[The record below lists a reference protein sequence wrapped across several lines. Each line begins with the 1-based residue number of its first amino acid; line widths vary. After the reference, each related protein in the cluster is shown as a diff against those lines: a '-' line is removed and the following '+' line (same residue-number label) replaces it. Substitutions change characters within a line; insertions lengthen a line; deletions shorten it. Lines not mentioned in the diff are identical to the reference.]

1 MDVETKGVK
10 KTRRWMMSSSFRRL
24 LAAAVCMSLTAC
36 HLASTGD
43 SAIEFTVV
51 PVAAV
56 GGSYRVAPIAG
67 RVLGARSDQRIVL
80 YAKSGRVWWVQ
91 PVVAQPFTAIAANS
105 TWNNTI
111 HLGLEYAALLVDQGF
126 RPPATMESLPERAG
140 AVLAITTAKG
150 SGEFRV
156 SEPTMLTFSGYE

>member
-56 GGSYRVAPIAG
+56 GGSSRVAPIAR
-67 RVLGARSDQRIVL
+67 RVLGARSDQRIAV
-80 YAKSGRVWWVQ
+80 YAKSARGWWGQ
-91 PVVAQPFTAIAANS
+91 PV
-105 TWNNTI
+105 
-111 HLGLEYAALLVDQGF
+111 
-126 RPPATMESLPERAG
+126 G
-140 AVLAITTAKG
+140 A
-150 SGEFRV
+150 
-156 SEPTMLTFSGYE
+156 EPLTPL